1 MIEKNQS
8 ICIIG
13 AGSTGIAAC
22 KNFHQAGL
30 DFICY
35 EASDQIGGNWVYK
48 NKNQM
53 SSAYKSLHINTSREK
68 MEYSDFPMPDSF
80 PDFPHHSDIAK
91 YFNDYVDHFGFRD
104 KIKFNTSVVSAI
116 LLEDESW
123 QISTSDGVTNI
134 YDNLVVANGHHW
146 DPRYPNPDF
155 KGKYSGET
163 MHSHHYLEPHD
174 PVDCVGKNI
183 VIVGAGNSAM
193 DIACELSRKNTA
205 NKVFLAVRS
214 PVWITPKYFGST
226 PLDSFQRHPSI
237 KANIFQKAFEKI
249 FGFLADFILT
259 RRVIKYI
266 GRPEDIGLPKPSH
279 KFTQAHPTISSEIQ
293 LRIGSGDL
301 IIKPNIDNFNNNT
314 VTFDDG
320 SKEEIDVIIYA
331 TGYKISFPFFSDSF
345 LKVKNNDIALYKR
358 IFHPQYSSLFF
369 LGLVQPLCAMM
380 PIADEQSKLLTS
392 YLKNTYKLPS
402 QEVMKQD
409 AESIHNEMKDY
420 YVDSPRHTIQINCL
434 TYTDD
439 LRDELKLGSRRL

>member
-53 SSAYKSLHINTSREK
+53 SSAYKSLHINTSRDK

-193 DIACELSRKNTA
+193 DIARVNL
-205 NKVFLAVRS
+205 V
-214 PVWITPKYFGST
+214 
-226 PLDSFQRHPSI
+226 
-237 KANIFQKAFEKI
+237 EKI
-249 FGFLADFILT
+249 LQTKFSLLFAAPFG
-259 RRVIKYI
+259 
-266 GRPEDIGLPKPSH
+266 
-279 KFTQAHPTISSEIQ
+279 
-293 LRIGSGDL
+293 
-301 IIKPNIDNFNNNT
+301 
-314 VTFDDG
+314 
-320 SKEEIDVIIYA
+320 
-331 TGYKISFPFFSDSF
+331 
-345 LKVKNNDIALYKR
+345 
-358 IFHPQYSSLFF
+358 
-369 LGLVQPLCAMM
+369 
-380 PIADEQSKLLTS
+380 
-392 YLKNTYKLPS
+392 
-402 QEVMKQD
+402 
-409 AESIHNEMKDY
+409 
-420 YVDSPRHTIQINCL
+420 
-434 TYTDD
+434 
-439 LRDELKLGSRRL
+439 